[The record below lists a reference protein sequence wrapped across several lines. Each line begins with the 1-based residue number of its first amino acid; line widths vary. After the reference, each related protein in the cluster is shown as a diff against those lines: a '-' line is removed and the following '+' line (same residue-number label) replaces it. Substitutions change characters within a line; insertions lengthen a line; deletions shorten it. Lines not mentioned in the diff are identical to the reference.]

1 VIHSFAGGGD
11 YDEAVPLFSN
21 HWKIEKRFGIP
32 NARLEEGNKGEFFR
46 GLEWVHLF
54 IGHRCRALE
63 CGGNQ
68 RATPLLQLHC
78 SAAKSAVARWLP
90 AHSKIFTARRARQS
104 PPSSKTTPRQD
115 TPNLRDKIFRGW
127 RTIRLFFP
135 LFSDFLGS
143 LSSEAG
149 G

>member
-90 AHSKIFTARRARQS
+90 AHSKIFYC
-104 PPSSKTTPRQD
+104 PPCAAEFA
-115 TPNLRDKIFRGW
+115 IFENYAATRC
-127 RTIRLFFP
+127 
-135 LFSDFLGS
+135 
-143 LSSEAG
+143 SETSG
-149 G
+149 